1 MDHISIKDLEVFA
14 NHGVFEEEVNL
25 GQKFLV
31 CADLYFDIS
40 DAGRSDDLHRS
51 VDYAEVCASITKWM
65 KKNRCRLIET
75 VACRLAD
82 KLLSDNEVVREVEVT
97 IKKPWAPI
105 GLPLECVSITVSR
118 KWHRVYLSL
127 GSNMG
132 DRKKYIEDG
141 IKFIKKKAG
150 IRVLSVSK
158 LIETKPY
165 GKTDQDDFL
174 NGAAVLETILRPYE
188 LLALLRDAEKAAGR
202 VKKEHWGPRT
212 LDMDILMYDD
222 LIMAEDELVIP
233 HYDMAARNFVLA
245 PLSEI
250 APYAVHPVT
259 RKTVAQMYSELKAS
273 GSEPG

>member
-1 MDHISIKDLEVFA
+1 MDHISIRDLEVFA

-31 CADLYFDIS
+31 CADLYFDMAE
-40 DAGRSDDLHRS
+40 AGKSDDLNRS
-51 VDYAEVCASITKWM
+51 VDYAEVCAFITKWM

-75 VACRLAD
+75 AACRLAD
-82 KLLSDNEVVREVEVT
+82 KLLADHEIVREVAVT

-105 GLPLECVSITVSR
+105 GLPLECVSITVVR

-132 DRKKYIEDG
+132 DRKKYIDDG
-141 IKFIKKKAG
+141 IRFIKKKPG
-150 IRVLSVSK
+150 VRILSVSK

-174 NGAAVLETILRPYE
+174 NGAAAIETTLGPYE
-188 LLALLRDAEKAAGR
+188 LLRLLGDAESAAGR
-202 VKKEHWGPRT
+202 IRKEHWGPRT

-222 LIMAEDELVIP
+222 LIMAEKDLVIP
-233 HYDMAARNFVLA
+233 HYDMAARDFVLA

-259 RKTVAQMYSELKAS
+259 GKTVTQMYSELKAS
-273 GSEPG
+273 GCEPR

>member
-1 MDHISIKDLEVFA
+1 MDHISIRDLEVFA

-40 DAGRSDDLHRS
+40 KAGSSDDLNYS
-51 VDYAEVCASITKWM
+51 VDYAQVCASITKWM

-82 KLLSDNEVVREVEVT
+82 KLLSDYSVVREACVT

-105 GLPLECVSITVSR
+105 GLPLECVSISVSR

-132 DRKKYIEDG
+132 DRKKNIEDG
-141 IKFIKKKAG
+141 IKYIKKNAP

-174 NGAAVLETILRPYE
+174 NGAALIETILGPYE
-188 LLALLRDAEKAAGR
+188 LLELFHKAEKAAGR
-202 VKKEHWGPRT
+202 VRKEHWGPRT
-212 LDMDILMYDD
+212 LDIDILMYDD
-222 LIMAEDELVIP
+222 LVMAEDDLVIP
-233 HYDMAARNFVLA
+233 HYDMAAREFVLA
-245 PLSEI
+245 PLCQI
-250 APYAVHPVT
+250 APYAVHPIT
-259 RKTVAQMYSELKAS
+259 RKTMTQMYSELS
-273 GSEPG
+273 GSGVES